1 MTNGEAR
8 LAIEDLLTDY
18 GHLIDSDQL
27 EDWLDFFVEDCVY
40 KIIPRENVARGLP
53 LSLVLCENKNMLRD
67 RIMSLRKANI
77 YNIHTDRHL
86 ISGIRVVGETDG
98 IHSVEASYAVFQTN
112 QDGETRVFSVGK
124 YVDKVV
130 FVDDRPKFK
139 EKIVVVDTASIPT
152 LLATPL

>member
-67 RIMSLRKANI
+67 RILSLRKANI